1 MTTIRLEASELERFL
16 EAAPRKVFAAR
27 RSAIQT
33 TLTFAERELKNRL
46 LAATGLPST
55 VFRKIRVRKR
65 VNSTGGNVWLGYNPV
80 KAGYAGKLRQ
90 EDGGAWAGPYYFAGG
105 IVATMRSGH
114 SSIFKR
120 GIGKRLGRQTLIEQT
135 VELPQADSIAA
146 QVEILARVELQRRYN
161 EKLQALLNR

>member
-1 MTTIRLEASELERFL
+1 MTTIRLDASELERFL

-27 RSAIQT
+27 RSAIRT
-33 TLTFAERELKNRL
+33 TVTFADREMKKRMT
-46 LAATGLPST
+46 AATGLPST
-55 VFRKIRVRKR
+55 VFSKIRVRKR
-65 VNSTGGNVWLGYNPV
+65 VNSTEGSVWLGYNPV

-90 EDGGAWAGPYYFAGG
+90 DDGGAWAGRYYFVGG

-120 GIGKRLGRQTLIEQT
+120 GIGKRGRDTLIEQT
-135 VELPQADSIAA
+135 VDLPQADAIAA
-146 QVEILARVELQRRYN
+146 QVAALARVELQRRYN